1 MLSLLAIRSQQERQP
16 VQGVVLFFEDSV
28 KITAARIWHKACDV
42 LCLRHV
48 HLRLDSC
55 CFFRTSCFSTCL
67 MRTPPQVNFAPFFIR
82 SKIASSPSR
91 LMAVR
96 FFRWMTK
103 LRLSRSWLAFL
114 QLLPSSATQGP
125 TRVPSTIKVRRD
137 GVSSMEILNMVAL
150 VPNLGIATRSP
161 YPHCRGAVANC

>member
-1 MLSLLAIRSQQERQP
+1 MLSLLAIRSQEERQP

-96 FFRWMTK
+96 FPRSMSS
-103 LRLSRSWLAFL
+103 LRVSRSWVAVL
-114 QLLPSSATQGP
+114 QGLPSSGTQGP
-125 TRVPSTIKVRRD
+125 TRGSSTICLR
-137 GVSSMEILNMVAL
+137 
-150 VPNLGIATRSP
+150 
-161 YPHCRGAVANC
+161 